1 MTIIMWMWG
10 STLLYITCHT
20 NEKAVGMV
28 VLILIFVDQY
38 LYVNDT

>member
-28 VLILIFVDQY
+28 VLILTICGSVP
-38 LYVNDT
+38 VHK